1 MSEEWE
7 TGGAIKAAVF
17 DYGKVISFPP
27 GDKARAEIAALGG
40 IALSVLDELDSRY
53 RGEHDRGVLS
63 GVDFY
68 KTILTNAGKDG
79 DEAVAGRMFE
89 ADLQSWTC
97 INPATVRLMEDLKAA
112 GLKLGILSNMPHEFL
127 AMARKQFPVFKI
139 PDAGIFSCETGF
151 IKPEDGIYEA
161 LFAALGCSPYEIVF
175 VDDMRPNVE
184 AARILGMNAFVWKD
198 ADAARELFIKL
209 EIPL

>member
-1 MSEEWE
+1 MSEEWG
-7 TGGAIKAAVF
+7 TGGKIKAAVF

-27 GDKARAEIAALGG
+27 EDRDRAEIAALGG
-40 IALSVLDELDSRY
+40 IDLPVLDELDRRY

-68 KTILTNAGKDG
+68 KTILAEAGRDG
-79 DEAVAGRMFE
+79 DEAAAGRMLE
-89 ADLQSWTC
+89 ADLQSWTR
-97 INPATVRLMEDLKAA
+97 INPATVKLMEDLKAA
-112 GLKLGILSNMPHEFL
+112 GLKLGILSNMPREFL
-127 AMARKQFPVFKI
+127 ALARKQFPVFKI
-139 PDAGIFSCETGF
+139 PDAGIFSCEVGA

-175 VDDMRPNVE
+175 VDDLRPNVE

-198 ADAARELFIKL
+198 ADTARELFIKL
-209 EIPL
+209 DISL

>member
-1 MSEEWE
+1 MSEEWG
-7 TGGAIKAAVF
+7 TGGKIKAAAF

-27 GDKARAEIAALGG
+27 EDKAREEIAALGG
-40 IALSVLDELDSRY
+40 IELSVLDELDGRY

-68 KTILTNAGKDG
+68 KTILTKAGRDG
-79 DEAVAGRMFE
+79 DEVAARRMLE
-89 ADLQSWTC
+89 ADLQSWTR
-97 INPATVRLMEDLKAA
+97 INPATVKLMEDLKAA

-139 PDAGIFSCETGF
+139 PDAGIYSCEAGF

-161 LFAALGCSPYEIVF
+161 LFAALGCSPYEIIF
-175 VDDMRPNVE
+175 VDDIRANVE

-198 ADAARELFIKL
+198 AEAARELFIKL

>member
-1 MSEEWE
+1 MSEEWGTE
-7 TGGAIKAAVF
+7 GKIKAVVF

-40 IALSVLDELDSRY
+40 MELSVLDELDSRY
-53 RGEHDRGVLS
+53 RGEHDRGVLA

-68 KTILTNAGKDG
+68 KTILAQAGKDG
-79 DEAVAGRMFE
+79 DEAVARQMLE
-89 ADLQSWTC
+89 ADLQSWTR
-97 INPATVRLMEDLKAA
+97 INPATVKLMEDLKAA

-127 AMARKQFPVFKI
+127 AMARQQFPVFKI

-161 LFAALGCSPYEIVF
+161 LLAALGCSPYEIVF
-175 VDDMRPNVE
+175 VDDLRPNVE
-184 AARILGMNAFVWKD
+184 AARILGINAFVWKD
-198 ADAARELFIKL
+198 VETARELFVKL
-209 EIPL
+209 NIPL

>member
-1 MSEEWE
+1 MDEEWGTE
-7 TGGAIKAAVF
+7 GKIKAAVF
-17 DYGKVISFPP
+17 DYGNVISFAPEE
-27 GDKARAEIAALGG
+27 KERMEIAALGG
-40 IALSVLDELDSRY
+40 IELSVLNELDRQY

-68 KTILTNAGKDG
+68 KTILTKAGKDG
-79 DEAVAGRMFE
+79 DGEIAKRMLE
-89 ADLQSWTC
+89 ADLQSWTR
-97 INPATVRLMEDLKAA
+97 INPATVKLMEDLKAA
-112 GLKLGILSNMPHEFL
+112 GLKVGILSNMPHEFL
-127 AMARKQFPVFKI
+127 AIAREQFPVFKI

-175 VDDMRPNVE
+175 VDDLRPNVE
-184 AARILGMNAFVWKD
+184 AARLLGMNAFVWKD
-198 ADAARELFIKL
+198 AEAARELFTKL